1 MSSNNFAAIIYFICG
16 KLSRETKTQKPQQY
30 NNGIPVAEIKP
41 FTFEVTIEHGT
52 LREKCAIDA
61 LMTLVRQD
69 RDMYTY
75 SGDTHAYAE
84 YMRFVE
90 ANKKKIYK
98 EEMTDRYTL

>member
-1 MSSNNFAAIIYFICG
+1 MICN
-16 KLSRETKTQKPQQY
+16 KIANRKPQNNKPAEY
-30 NNGIPVAEIKP
+30 NNGIKPAEIKP
-41 FTFEVTIEHGT
+41 FTFEVTIEHDT
-52 LREKCAIDA
+52 LREQCAIDA

-90 ANKKKIYK
+90 VNKKKIYK